1 MMINKLFDQTTNF
14 IQRALDV
21 LTIRH
26 RIISKNISNAESQNY
41 LGTEIPFQKILENL
55 LGEVSFVSLQKTHP
69 DHIEVEKEMLIE
81 TKPLEE
87 KINLDNEMAKL
98 AGNQLIFQAGVQA
111 LLKKLEALRIAI
123 QEGGK

>member
-1 MMINKLFDQTTNF
+1 MMNNKLFDQTASF

-26 RIISKNISNAESQNY
+26 KIISKNISNAESQNY
-41 LGTEIPFQKILENL
+41 LGIEIPFQKILENL

-69 DHIEVEKEMLIE
+69 DHIEIEKEMLIE

-87 KINLDNEMAKL
+87 NINLDNEMAKL
-98 AGNQLIFQAGVQA
+98 AENQLIFQAGVQA

>member
-1 MMINKLFDQTTNF
+1 MMNNKLFDQTASF

-26 RIISKNISNAESQNY
+26 KIISKNISNAESQNY

-69 DHIEVEKEMLIE
+69 DHIEIEKEMLIE

-87 KINLDNEMAKL
+87 NINLDNEMAKL

-123 QEGGK
+123 QEGVK